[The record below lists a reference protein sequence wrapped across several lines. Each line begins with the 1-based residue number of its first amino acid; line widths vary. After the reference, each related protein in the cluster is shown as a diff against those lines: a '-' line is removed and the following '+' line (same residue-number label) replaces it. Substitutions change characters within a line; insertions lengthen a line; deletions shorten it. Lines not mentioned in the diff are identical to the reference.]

1 MPYLN
6 NYCCVLYSAVDG
18 LFVSRDESLLVLG
31 RPVGLH
37 LPESGAAHA
46 PIVVVP
52 HGRADVVADEQVL
65 LVVPAAEQVEHARV
79 RPVADRLQN
88 HVVSLLDRHETHILH
103 RLHKR
108 KRATVRL
115 TRLVVQMLAQSV
127 LVVQVVTGPE
137 LHRKAPSNQV
147 LGETTPEERA
157 VGEES
162 RPALL
167 VEVAVAEH
175 R

>member
-1 MPYLN
+1 
-6 NYCCVLYSAVDG
+6 
-18 LFVSRDESLLVLG
+18 
-31 RPVGLH
+31 
-37 LPESGAAHA
+37 
-46 PIVVVP
+46 
-52 HGRADVVADEQVL
+52 
-65 LVVPAAEQVEHARV
+65 
-79 RPVADRLQN
+79 
-88 HVVSLLDRHETHILH
+88 
-103 RLHKR
+103 
-108 KRATVRL
+108 
-115 TRLVVQMLAQSV
+115 VQMLAQSV
-127 LVVQVVTGPE
+127 LVVKVVTSPE